1 MPSALS
7 EIERDLKELL
17 LTDRR
22 AWVKS
27 FRMMERVRCEELW
40 RPGYRSFSSWLFEI
54 SVRAKIHVSVLW
66 ERLQAGEFW
75 LLYEKEER
83 KNGRSVP
90 PLEKARIGVEKL
102 KYIFR
107 LSSGSP
113 VRARP
118 LIEQARSGLL
128 TGASLRQSWKTEKA
142 ERIARGEKVSFANGY
157 ERDQFYAELNSSK
170 DSASDCI
177 PSIAEL
183 LMALTQTAGWLPG
196 ATLKPWYADSYEVF
210 PEFEIPLGSR
220 TVRMDAL
227 LAESLTAR
235 TTGKITLHGFV
246 IRNAEESIKSL
257 PLQPLSDFTDCLW
270 VLAPSS
276 AARAL
281 DMEDGVFGILEYTED
296 KELQVLRAPKKNTP
310 LKRALSLEALAL
322 RTVKKVRDISRAGQN

>member
-27 FRMMERVRCEELW
+27 FRMMERVRREELW
-40 RPGYRSFSSWLFEI
+40 RPGYRSFSSWLYEI
-54 SVRAKIHVSVLW
+54 SIRAKIHVSVLW

-83 KNGRSVP
+83 RNGRSAP

-107 LSSGSP
+107 LASGSP
-113 VRARP
+113 ERARP
-118 LIEQARSGLL
+118 LIEQAKSGLL
-128 TGASLRQSWKTEKA
+128 TGASLRQTWKTEKA
-142 ERIARGEKVSFANGY
+142 LRIARGEKVTFANGY
-157 ERDQFYAELNSSK
+157 ERDRFYAELNSGK
-170 DSASDCI
+170 NSASDAI
-177 PSIAEL
+177 PSVSEL

-196 ATLKPWYADSYEVF
+196 AALKPWYADSYEVF
-210 PEFEIPLGSR
+210 PEFEIPQGSR
-220 TVRMDAL
+220 TVRLDAL
-227 LAESLTAR
+227 LAESLTAK
-235 TTGKITLHGFV
+235 TKGKITLHGFV
-246 IRNAEESIKSL
+246 IRNTEEAIKSL
-257 PLQPLSDFTDCLW
+257 PFKLLSDFTDCLW

-276 AARAL
+276 VTRTL
-281 DMEDGVFGILEYTED
+281 NMEDGAFGILDYTEE
-296 KELQVLRAPKKNTP
+296 KALRVLRAPEKSSP
-310 LKRALSLEALAL
+310 SKRALSLEALAL